1 MGFMVAMAW
10 AGTRLEEGNLNM
22 VRDMAT
28 LYIFVNITCLKILT
42 PYRQFP
48 FKTTIKYIKC
58 ILDYKFYNEI
68 NLLLLRARSAI
79 LTLPC
84 CLMNLATD
92 SSSSWLM

>member
-28 LYIFVNITCLKILT
+28 LYILVNITGLKILT

-48 FKTTIKYIKC
+48 F
-58 ILDYKFYNEI
+58 
-68 NLLLLRARSAI
+68 
-79 LTLPC
+79 
-84 CLMNLATD
+84 
-92 SSSSWLM
+92 